1 MMVVVG
7 GDGINGNIM
16 QGREHRRE
24 SLTGRKN
31 EVLAMLTHFYGSLTN
46 NINNSDSSNYNPMV

>member
-7 GDGINGNIM
+7 WDGINGNIM

-24 SLTGRKN
+24 REFDRK
-31 EVLAMLTHFYGSLTN
+31 EKQSFGHVDPLLRVSY
-46 NINNSDSSNYNPMV
+46 